1 MLLNKWKD
9 GKAGH
14 AKAMAAAL
22 ANAAAYVGAFC
33 IVVLLALHYASG
45 R

>member
-22 ANAAAYVGAFC
+22 ANAAVCAGAFC
-33 IVVLLALHYASG
+33 IVALLALHYAIG